1 MKQEQRTFED
11 PVIPAGLKCID
22 PLIEVRARK
31 LPTGRIGFDVSG
43 NNLDEL
49 LQRLFS
55 NASVGWIDFVKE
67 LKSLRG
73 SIFAL
78 KTGGQR

>member
-1 MKQEQRTFED
+1 MKQGQRMFED
-11 PVIPAGLKCID
+11 PVIPAGLKSLD

-43 NNLDEL
+43 ENLDEL
-49 LQRLFS
+49 LQKLFS
-55 NASVGWIDFVKE
+55 NTPVGWLDFVKE

-78 KTGGQR
+78 KERG